1 MTYIFLQ
8 SATARRMNAQRKSHS
23 RRVSGINLNPLPDA
37 FAVRFELSEFS
48 SLKLATDV
56 VFEAGVAFFVTALDL
71 DATRVPPDTV
81 VEPMTDPVV
90 FAVPDATVLLTV
102 KNIGFEYPPAGAG
115 LNMFI
120 RYFPDTLV
128 SAGVSSM
135 ISFVGLTYVVVRAE
149 PLNRATEEGTNP
161 EPVRVMFFAPS
172 FLAAEFELKE

>member
-1 MTYIFLQ
+1 
-8 SATARRMNAQRKSHS
+8 MNAQRKSHS
-23 RRVSGINLNPLPDA
+23 RKVSGMNLYPEADA
-37 FAVRFELSEFS
+37 FAVRELSELLS
-48 SLKLATDV
+48 SLRFASEVEL
-56 VFEAGVAFFVTALDL
+56 FAGVAFFVTALAL

-149 PLNRATEEGTNP
+149 PLYRATEEGTNP
-161 EPVRVMFFAPS
+161 EPVIV
-172 FLAAEFELKE
+172 